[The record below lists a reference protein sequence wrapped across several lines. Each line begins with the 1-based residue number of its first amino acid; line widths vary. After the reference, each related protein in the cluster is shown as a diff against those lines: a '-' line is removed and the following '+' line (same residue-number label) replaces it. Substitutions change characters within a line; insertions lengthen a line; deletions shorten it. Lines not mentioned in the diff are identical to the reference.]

1 MRSFFHKYFIGFL
14 CIYTKLIFGGREW
27 LRAYIDLAPAV
38 RGLLDMFP
46 DTFFNS
52 FLMGLSEADLRRER
66 MAACLYR
73 SCARSEGPD
82 SFPDSFFNSFF
93 NSFLILF
100 LKNSPDNCF
109 LLGVKKSRIILLGH
123 TLSPSFNNKDSL
135 WQ

>member
-1 MRSFFHKYFIGFL
+1 MRSFFHKYFIDFL
-14 CIYTKLIFGGREW
+14 CIYTKLICGGREW
-27 LRAYIDLAPAV
+27 LRAYIDLVPAV

-52 FLMGLSEADLRRER
+52 F
-66 MAACLYR
+66 
-73 SCARSEGPD
+73 
-82 SFPDSFFNSFF
+82 FNSFLIP
-93 NSFLILF
+93 FLILF